1 MIYARFR
8 YRSEL
13 YISSIQLQLANKV
26 ATKSRMIY
34 DIYITTKISFLCK
47 RCYISFPLFL
57 RTVFTLTFLD
67 QATTVFNF
75 QIYIKEGKLV
85 CNRSYLKNYLTKR
98 DLLNSVHFPILS
110 FENQTLNPSRHCD
123 NEWTIRNIL
132 AYVEIPLQTD
142 TMIMAIILGSWP
154 LPVGV
159 QRSWA
164 ITRPTKIYT
173 ADRTRGSAKGERR
186 RTNTHP
192 SSSDIAYI

>member
-1 MIYARFR
+1 
-8 YRSEL
+8 
-13 YISSIQLQLANKV
+13 
-26 ATKSRMIY
+26 MIY

-110 FENQTLNPSRHCD
+110 FENQTLNPSRQRMDHKKYSGVCRDSVTDRYND
-123 NEWTIRNIL
+123 NGNYSRFL
-132 AYVEIPLQTD
+132 APSSRRATL
-142 TMIMAIILGSWP
+142 
-154 LPVGV
+154 VGD
-159 QRSWA
+159 
-164 ITRPTKIYT
+164 YT
-173 ADRTRGSAKGERR
+173 AHEDIHGRSDEGKRERR
-186 RTNTHP
+186 EAENEHP
-192 SSSDIAYI
+192 PLLLRYRLYLIFIRCKRATVVKARPS